1 MASVRENQHKI
12 GLRDLKS
19 LSRYVLIAALH
30 AGEKRN
36 WLRMDWTFHESQIRF
51 DIRAEREEYARQ
63 FQHPARV
70 LQDRLARCAG
80 GDRTRKPAIPEWK
93 KAICKKRNSEGCCF
107 KQEYSAGAKRRDI
120 ITRANRLTLSG
131 ELAGKVVAALRTNL
145 RGWKPH

>member
-1 MASVRENQHKI
+1 LQ
-12 GLRDLKS
+12 
-19 LSRYVLIAALH
+19 

-36 WLRMDWTFHESQIRF
+36 WLRMDWTFHELQMRF
-51 DIRAEREEYARQ
+51 DIRAEREEYARL

-80 GDRTRKPAIPEWK
+80 GDRTRRPAIPEWK

-120 ITRANRLTLSG
+120 ITRAKSLDSVWRTA
-131 ELAGKVVAALRTNL
+131 EKVVAALRANL
-145 RGWKPH
+145 RGWRP